1 MRTLWLV
8 HGLLR
13 LALEQLGRQDDL
25 TEPMIA
31 TLRTDL
37 RRAFVTLSQLL
48 ERHEAKT
55 D

>member
-1 MRTLWLV
+1 MRILTLV

-13 LALEQLGRQDDL
+13 LALEQLGRSDDL
-25 TEPMIA
+25 TEPSLA
-31 TLRTDL
+31 SVHTDL

-48 ERHEAKT
+48 ERHEAKA